1 MSRPKKNGTVLKHKR
16 PLPQQGTVG
25 VVDAR
30 HLPDDGFARSWDA
43 VILGDGEKDRVAQ
56 TVASG
61 FVMRRRVTFERLPLH
76 GITLLVGPP
85 GTGKTTL
92 ARGLADRVAQML
104 AQLGEFA
111 YVEVNPHS
119 LASASLGRS
128 QQAVQQLFET
138 TITEAAIGG
147 PLIVLVDEVET
158 ILTDRSQLSFETNPA
173 DVHRAVDA
181 ALVGLDRVAR
191 TQQDVVFIATS
202 NFPRAIDG
210 AFMSRVDFVMPIEL
224 PTVAARKS
232 ILVDTLEAV
241 VDAFPDG
248 HRLLNDRWVAQ
259 AAEAADGLDGRSLRK
274 AVAAA
279 AGREIASTL
288 NPGKTTPEA
297 LIAAI
302 SAARNVRETS

>member
-1 MSRPKKNGTVLKHKR
+1 MKNGAVLTPKR

-43 VILGDGEKDRVAQ
+43 VILGNGEKDRIAR

-85 GTGKTTL
+85 GTGKTTF
-92 ARGLADRVAQML
+92 ARGLADRVARML

-119 LASASLGRS
+119 LASSSLGRS

-147 PLIVLVDEVET
+147 PLVVLVDEVET
-158 ILTDRSQLSFETNPA
+158 ILTDRGQLSFETNPA

-191 TQQDVVFIATS
+191 AHQDVAFVATS
-202 NFPRAIDG
+202 NFPKAIDG
-210 AFMSRVDFVMPIEL
+210 AFMSRVDFVVPFEL
-224 PTVAARKS
+224 PTAAARKA

-241 VDAFPDG
+241 AEAFPGTQHLLDDG
-248 HRLLNDRWVAQ
+248 LVTK

-279 AGREIASTL
+279 AGRDDASTRD
-288 NPGKTTPEA
+288 PGKTTPEA

-302 SAARNVRETS
+302 NDARTVRETS